1 MSSGTKNGL
10 YVLLIGLCLLPILA
24 GCDYLLNLFDPPVV
38 VTENYGLVM
47 GKATDTAGIALGGVT
62 VTVGGQTADTND
74 QGWFS
79 IANVAPGD
87 RVPVQF
93 SKNGY
98 APAYQITEVQVGRSS
113 FVEAPMGAVD
123 VSQSISTASG
133 GTVTTPD
140 GGAIEITADSL
151 VDSQGNTFTGT
162 ANVTLTVFDPSDD
175 IEANAFPGEYIGISV
190 AGETVSIKS
199 LGFMD
204 ISVTGSSGD
213 LQLAAGETA
222 TVKIPVPI
230 SMQEAAAS
238 MGTCP
243 LWHFDTETGYW
254 QEEGQGTYDPAS
266 GCFVGTISHFSVWN
280 NDVSYPRAYI
290 SGRVVDSSGNPVQ
303 GAQVKCSNP
312 SAVKKAGTWNSGE
325 RCTPADGTFH
335 RIPIEAGVVFTCQ
348 ASKGGQK
355 GPIYTFGPFARGTEN
370 YVGDI
375 LLDAPIVQI
384 TLTWGV
390 SPNDLDSHLA
400 ANMAGTFHVY
410 FENLGS
416 LTSEPYAAL
425 DTDDTTSY
433 GPEVTSITNL
443 RPGRT
448 YRFSVRHYTGTGDIG
463 TSGAVVNVVIDG
475 IGIYRFT
482 PPAGQ
487 PQDTKVGGQKGPSG
501 IWRVIDIVVDATG
514 NVRVDP
520 INDYVLG
527 PVDSGLLYP

>member
-1 MSSGTKNGL
+1 MRSGTKKRL
-10 YVLLIGLCLLPILA
+10 YVLLIGLCLLPMTA
-24 GCDYLLNLFDPPVV
+24 GCDYLLDLLNPPVV
-38 VTENYGLVM
+38 VTENYGVVM

-93 SKNGY
+93 RKNGY
-98 APAYQITEVQVGRSS
+98 APAYQITEVLVGRSS
-113 FVEAPMGAVD
+113 FVEAPMGAID
-123 VSQSISTASG
+123 VSQSITTASG

-140 GGAIEITADSL
+140 GGAIEITANSL

-190 AGETVSIKS
+190 AGETVPIKS
-199 LGFMD
+199 YGFMD
-204 ISVTGSSGD
+204 ISVTGWSGD

-222 TVKIPVPI
+222 TIKIPVPV
-230 SMQEAAAS
+230 SMQEEAAS

-243 LWHFDTETGYW
+243 FWYFNTETGYW
-254 QEEGQGTYDPAS
+254 QEEGQGTYDPVL

-280 NDVSYPRAYI
+280 GDTSFDRAWI
-290 SGRVVDSSGNPVQ
+290 DGRVVDSLGNPVQ
-303 GAQVKCSNP
+303 GARVRCWGSKNEGRS
-312 SAVKKAGTWNSGE
+312 GRWNSGE
-325 RCTPADGTFH
+325 TSTPANGTFT
-335 RIPIEAGVVFTCQ
+335 RIPVESGVVFKCQ
-348 ASKGGQK
+348 ASKGGKK
-355 GPIYTFGPFARGTEN
+355 GPIYTFGPFTSGTQN

-384 TLTWGV
+384 TLTWGAN
-390 SPNDLDSHLA
+390 PRDLDSHLA
-400 ANMAGTFHVY
+400 ANIPGTFHVY

-416 LTSEPYAAL
+416 LTSEPHAAL

-443 RPGRT
+443 RPGT
-448 YRFSVRHYTGTGDIG
+448 YRFSVRHYTGTGDIE

-487 PQDTKVGGQKGPSG
+487 PQDTRVGGQKGPSG
-501 IWRVIDIVVDATG
+501 IWRVIDIVVGTTG
-514 NVRVDP
+514 NVTVDP

-527 PVDSGLLYP
+527 PVDSALLYP